1 MRKLNKTKCEDVRC
15 VKIPYVWYKIQA
27 SYSQTLNHDNHTR
40 WQLWC
45 DHCGNESKR
54 QPLPVSVP
62 PTATETAVVNV
73 NTGKNTKNSAS
84 NLFPNSTTSS
94 KAKSTSCLIQT
105 ARPGNTI
112 KTTRTK
118 AEAEYTYSKELREAK
133 RNEGTHEILEVD
145 LRAQPKA

>member
-1 MRKLNKTKCEDVRC
+1 M
-15 VKIPYVWYKIQA
+15 
-27 SYSQTLNHDNHTR
+27 
-40 WQLWC
+40 
-45 DHCGNESKR
+45 
-54 QPLPVSVP
+54 P

-145 LRAQPKA
+145 LRAQPKAPRPSGALKAVARGSSCKLLFEETS